1 MTEGVR
7 PATRADV
14 DRLVELYEALKIE
27 LGEYRGRWYE
37 LDAWP
42 EPAQAALA
50 AAVDDPAVLV
60 LVGTIDEVP
69 VGYAVC
75 TTRPALPQSAERSV
89 GLVTNLFVE
98 VEAREVGV
106 GEALLSGCIDWLRR
120 RDVRSADIE
129 VLPGHRA
136 AKNFCEE
143 NGFVARSLTMHAR
156 W

>member
-1 MTEGVR
+1 MEGVR
-7 PATRADV
+7 EAEAADLPV
-14 DRLVELYEALKIE
+14 LLALYESLKLE

-42 EPAQAALA
+42 EPADESFRAAMA
-50 AAVDDPAVLV
+50 DPATLV
-60 LVGTIDEVP
+60 LVGTIDGFP
-69 VGYAVC
+69 LGYAVC
-75 TTRPALPQSAERSV
+75 EVRPGLPQNREGEV
-89 GLVTNLFVE
+89 GRIRHLFVE
-98 VEAREVGV
+98 VQAREVGV
-106 GEALLSGCIDWLRR
+106 GEALVSACIAWMRGR
-120 RDVRSADIE
+120 GVRSADLQ